1 MRLVMAILGLAGLG
15 AAIALVANQGAGAIA
30 GAVLA
35 AGWGLLAVI
44 AYDALPLT
52 VDSMA
57 WRRLVPADRRPSV
70 ARMIWARWIRQS
82 VSQLLP
88 VAQVGGDV
96 VGARMLHLAG
106 VGGADAGASVVV
118 DVTLS
123 VATQVL
129 FTLAGLLLL
138 VFALGH
144 HGLAMPVLI
153 GSALLSLGLA
163 GFVVAQRNG
172 LFRFLARHLEG
183 ASGGMLGFVGSAERL
198 DAAVRD
204 IHRCGGE
211 LARNAALQLLAWGLG
226 VGETWL
232 ACLVLGTPIGP
243 VEAFVLHSLVRAL
256 RSAAFLV
263 PAGLGVQEGA
273 FVLLAGIVGMT
284 PEAGLA
290 VALVK
295 RVRELVGG
303 LPALV
308 AWQLAE
314 GGRLWRRRRPQ
325 DAADGAG

>member
-1 MRLVMAILGLAGLG
+1 MRLVMVILGLAGLG
-15 AAIALVANQGAGAIA
+15 AAIALIADRGAGEIT

-44 AYDALPLT
+44 AYDAVPLAI
-52 VDSMA
+52 DSFA
-57 WRRLVPADRRPSV
+57 WRRLVPAAQRPSV
-70 ARMIWARWIRQS
+70 PRVIWARWIRQS

-118 DVTLS
+118 DVTLG

-144 HGLAMPVLI
+144 DGLATPVLI

-163 GFVVAQRNG
+163 GFVVAQRKG
-172 LFRFLARHLEG
+172 LFRFLARRLEG

-204 IHRCGGE
+204 IHGRGGD
-211 LARNAALQLLAWGLG
+211 LLRNAALQLLGWCLG

-232 ACLVLGTPIGP
+232 ACLVLGTPLGLA
-243 VEAFVLHSLVRAL
+243 EAFVLHSLVRAL

-273 FVLLAGIVGMT
+273 FLLLAGIVGMT

-308 AWQLAE
+308 AWQITE
-314 GGRLWRRRRPQ
+314 GGRLLRRRRPL
-325 DAADGAG
+325 DAADEAG